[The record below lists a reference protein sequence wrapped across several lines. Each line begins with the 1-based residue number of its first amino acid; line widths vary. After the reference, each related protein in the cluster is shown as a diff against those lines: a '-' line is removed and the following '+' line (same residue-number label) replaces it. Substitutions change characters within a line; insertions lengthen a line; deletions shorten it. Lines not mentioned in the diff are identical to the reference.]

1 MTFSFKCSHLPS
13 AFEYLNFLEGIAIPT
28 KRVHGHACPP
38 YYGLSAWL
46 ITVGNP
52 PHERHGSNS
61 YRVTS
66 HLRPC
71 PQLAGLRGEAEAEL
85 LLTRRNAAVVC
96 KFIPSPFLG
105 QIMAPLSFASGL
117 SSENFWLF
125 FKKNQSFSCKGKL
138 KRSLLL
144 LPIRRLR
151 FPLLS
156 GENFWLLEIM
166 FRWIFK
172 GEEGGCIM
180 HLQLRKEIWNES
192 RTNFVQWPEAGSL
205 QRGKWK

>member
-1 MTFSFKCSHLPS
+1 MPTLLRLISVADYCRESTARTTRLQLLSGDIPPPPLSPTGRFTRGGGGGTVVDPEKC
-13 AFEYLNFLEGIAIPT
+13 G
-28 KRVHGHACPP
+28 G
-38 YYGLSAWL
+38 GM
-46 ITVGNP
+46 
-52 PHERHGSNS
+52 
-61 YRVTS
+61 
-66 HLRPC
+66 
-71 PQLAGLRGEAEAEL
+71 
-85 LLTRRNAAVVC
+85 
-96 KFIPSPFLG
+96 
-105 QIMAPLSFASGL
+105 QIHPLSFFGTNYGPSLLCLRSLQRKFLA
-117 SSENFWLF
+117 F

>member
-1 MTFSFKCSHLPS
+1 MFMRKRRYFMTFSFKCSHLPS

-61 YRVTS
+61 SRVTS
-66 HLRPC
+66 HRRPC
-71 PQLAGLRGEAEAEL
+71 LSETGRFTRGGGGG
-85 LLTRRNAAVVC
+85 TVVDPEKC
-96 KFIPSPFLG
+96 G
-105 QIMAPLSFASGL
+105 GGMQIHPLSFFGTNYGPSLLCPCGL
-117 SSENFWLF
+117 SGENFWLF
-125 FKKNQSFSCKGKL
+125 LKKNQRLSCKGKL

-156 GENFWLLEIM
+156 VENFWLLEIM
-166 FRWIFK
+166 FR
-172 GEEGGCIM
+172 
-180 HLQLRKEIWNES
+180 
-192 RTNFVQWPEAGSL
+192 
-205 QRGKWK
+205 